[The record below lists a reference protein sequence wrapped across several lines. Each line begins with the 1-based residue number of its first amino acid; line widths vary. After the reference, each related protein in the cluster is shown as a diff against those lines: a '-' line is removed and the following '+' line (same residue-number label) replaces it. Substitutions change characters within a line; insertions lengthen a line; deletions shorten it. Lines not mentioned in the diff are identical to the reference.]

1 MKLISAVTNPPDLT
15 DPEISKY
22 FILHVDVFKDG
33 LVVPYISRSKIS
45 WEQQDMVVEH
55 LLMQKN
61 ITKVPSWSTQ
71 H

>member
-45 WEQQDMVVEH
+45 WEQ
-55 LLMQKN
+55 
-61 ITKVPSWSTQ
+61 
-71 H
+71 